1 MDVHASAASHWPPAA
16 VAALLCLL
24 CLLCPAQ
31 ALLAVD
37 LLRLDIEGVT
47 GAGWSADGMELR
59 LVPDAASGNI
69 AASLRIERLTLPEP
83 AGELRDVTLRCDA
96 VTVTAAAY
104 RCKRGR
110 VLARQ
115 SPLDPVPFTVSAEY
129 RRADGRL
136 TLTSPDLPWQDMR
149 LRVSAGLAATGWTLT
164 AEGAGLD
171 AGTAHGALGELAATL
186 PEIGI
191 AGGTADV
198 RLRAQGRGERPSRV
212 AARVDVQNLA
222 LSNASGSLA
231 AEGLELTLEARA
243 DLPASGEGFDYM
255 ITLTAGAGEAYL
267 EPAYFDISAAPLR
280 IESVGAVD
288 VADGTVRI
296 ENLRLDHRGVL
307 AAGGNALLSS
317 TDDGL
322 AVARADVDITEAV
335 FPGVYITY
343 LQGFLT
349 GTPLAELQTRGRAHG
364 RVTLGEGR
372 LSSVELRIEDLYADD
387 AEERLAIYGA
397 RGNVGWNAGP
407 DPRSS
412 RLAWDGGFVYRL
424 GFGAGAA
431 GFSSTAERVTLDHT
445 LRVPVLDG
453 ALVVDTLE
461 AQGLAGERPALVFDA
476 RLEPVSLAGI
486 TTALGWPALPGKLSG
501 ELPLLSVSEGELTL
515 GGSLVARVFD
525 GTARISELR
534 IEQPFG
540 ASRRTS
546 ADVTLDGLD
555 LALVTDV
562 FTFGR
567 ITGRLDGTVRGLE
580 MVQGRPVA
588 FDASFYT
595 PADDD
600 STHRISRR
608 ALSNISEIAGSG
620 TAALSA
626 GFLGLFEEFRYDSL
640 GIRCVLEGD
649 VCSMSGVQPAKQGYY
664 LVKGR
669 GLPRIDVIGHSRE
682 VNWPRL
688 VAQIAEALR
697 SREVST
703 APQSEERR

>member
-1 MDVHASAASHWPPAA
+1 M
-16 VAALLCLL
+16 LLCLL
-24 CLLCPAQ
+24 WPAP
-31 ALLAVD
+31 ALLAID
-37 LLRLDIEGVT
+37 LLRLDIDEVT

-59 LVPDAASGNI
+59 LVPDGASGNI
-69 AASLRIERLTLPEP
+69 AASLRIERLSLPEP
-83 AGELRDVTLRCDA
+83 AGELRDVTLRCDV
-96 VTVTAAAY
+96 VTVTAAVY
-104 RCKRGR
+104 RCERGR
-110 VLARQ
+110 VLAGQ
-115 SPLDPVPFTVSAEY
+115 SSLDPVPFTVSAEY

-136 TLTSPDLPWQDMR
+136 TLASPDLPWRAMR
-149 LRVSAGLAATGWTLT
+149 LRVSAVLAAEGWTLT
-164 AEGAGLD
+164 GEGAGLD
-171 AGTAHGALGELAATL
+171 AGLLQGAVTALTTTL

-198 RLRAQGRGERPSRV
+198 RLRAEGGDASPSRV
-212 AARVDVQNLA
+212 DARIDLRNLS

-231 AEGLELTLEARA
+231 AEGLALTLEARA
-243 DLPASGEGFDYM
+243 HLAPSGEGLDYTA
-255 ITLTAGAGEAYL
+255 TLAADAGEAYL
-267 EPAYFDISAAPLR
+267 EPAYFDISASPLR

-288 VADGTVRI
+288 LAGGTMRI
-296 ENLRLDHRGVL
+296 DSLRLDHRGVL
-307 AAGGNALLSS
+307 AASGDALLSF
-317 TDDGL
+317 TDDGP
-322 AVARADVDITEAV
+322 AVEEAAVDITEAV
-335 FPGVYITY
+335 FPGVYATY
-343 LQGFLT
+343 MQGFLT
-349 GTPLAELQTRGRAHG
+349 GTPLAKLETRGRIRG
-364 RVTLGEGR
+364 RVTLAESRVSSIDLR
-372 LSSVELRIEDLYADD
+372 LEDLYADD
-387 AEERLAIYGA
+387 ADERLAVYGF
-397 RGNVGWNAGP
+397 RGNVGWDAAAGSA
-407 DPRSS
+407 PRSS
-412 RLAWDGGFVYRL
+412 RVAWEGGFVYRL
-424 GFGAGAA
+424 GFGAAA
-431 GFSSTAERVTLDHT
+431 AAFSSTAARVTLDHT

-453 ALVVDTLE
+453 ALVVDTLAAE
-461 AQGLAGERPALVFDA
+461 ELAGERPALAFDA

-501 ELPLLSVSEGELTL
+501 ELPLLSVSEGEVTL

-540 ASRRTS
+540 TSRRTS

-567 ITGRLDGTVRGLE
+567 ITGRLDGAIHDLE
-580 MVQGRPVA
+580 MLQGRPVA

-600 STHRISRR
+600 SVRRISRR

-620 TAALSA
+620 TAVLSA
-626 GFLGLFEEFRYDSL
+626 GFLGLFEEFRYDRL

-649 VCSMSGVQPAKQGYY
+649 VCRMSGVMPAQQGYY
-664 LVKGR
+664 LVQGS

-688 VAQIAEALR
+688 VAQITEALR

>member
-1 MDVHASAASHWPPAA
+1 MDVHASAASRWPPAA
-16 VAALLCLL
+16 AAVLL
-24 CLLCPAQ
+24 CLLCPAP
-31 ALLAVD
+31 APLAVD
-37 LLRLDIEGVT
+37 LMGLDVEGVT

-69 AASLRIERLTLPEP
+69 AASLRIERLTLPGP
-83 AGELRDVTLRCDA
+83 AGELRDITLRCDA

-104 RCKRGR
+104 RCERGR
-110 VLARQ
+110 VLAGQ

-136 TLTSPDLPWQDMR
+136 TLASPDLPWRTMR
-149 LRVSAGLAATGWTLT
+149 LQVSAVLATAGWKLT

-171 AGTAHGALGELAATL
+171 AGVLHRAVTGLTTTL

-198 RLRAQGRGERPSRV
+198 RLRAEGRDADPSRA
-212 AARVDVQNLA
+212 AARVDVRNLG

-243 DLPASGEGFDYM
+243 DLAPSGEGFEYTA
-255 ITLTAGAGEAYL
+255 TLAAGAGEAYL
-267 EPAYFDISAAPLR
+267 EPAYFDISTSPLR

-288 VADGTVRI
+288 LAGDTVRI
-296 ENLRLDHRGVL
+296 DSLRLDHRGAL
-307 AAGGNALLSS
+307 DASGNALLTV
-317 TDDGL
+317 TDEGP
-322 AVARADVDITEAV
+322 AVEQAAIDVTEAV
-335 FPGVYITY
+335 FPGVYTTY

-349 GTPLAELQTRGRAHG
+349 GTPLAKLETRGRVRG
-364 RVTLGEGR
+364 RVTLEEGR
-372 LSSVELRIEDLYADD
+372 LSAVELSLEDMYADD
-387 AEERLAIYGA
+387 AEERLAVYGV
-397 RGNVGWNAGP
+397 RGNVRWDAAAGSA
-407 DPRSS
+407 PRSS
-412 RLAWDGGFVYRL
+412 RVAWDGGFVYRL
-424 GFGAGAA
+424 GFGAGTAA
-431 GFSSTAERVTLDHT
+431 FSSTAERVTLDDS

-461 AQGLAGERPALVFDA
+461 AEGLAGERPALAFDA

-501 ELPLLSVSEGELTL
+501 ELPLLSVSEGEVTL

-525 GTARISELR
+525 GTARVSELR

-540 ASRRTS
+540 ANRRTS

-567 ITGRLDGTVRGLE
+567 ITGRLDGAVRGLE
-580 MVQGRPVA
+580 MLQGRPVA

-595 PADDD
+595 PADED
-600 STHRISRR
+600 SVRRISRR

-626 GFLGLFEEFRYDSL
+626 GFLGLFEEFRYARL

-649 VCSMSGVQPAKQGYY
+649 VCRMSGVMPAEQGYY
-664 LVKGR
+664 LVKGS